1 MVVGSAYCA
10 LTRRGQAPVKDA
22 VVRPLWGGRA
32 RVVVCP
38 LLGTEC
44 AQEPTPSG
52 SSSGA
57 FGLPLV
63 LDILG
68 QFGLFDSIAA

>member
-10 LTRRGQAPVKDA
+10 LTRRGQALVKDA
-22 VVRPLWGGRA
+22 VVQPLWGGRA

-44 AQEPTPSG
+44 AQESRPPPVPP
-52 SSSGA
+52 A
-57 FGLPLV
+57 RLDCRWFGHS
-63 LDILG
+63 G